1 MVNTHLQYL
10 KKLKHSDQ
18 NPVGNNVLKF
28 GNRVQ
33 DIFRFSSVHD
43 HKIDRCKLTKI
54 CKDINVSEIEKVISV
69 FSWGGMRYDHARQI
83 FKKWN
88 VLQPIIIKIKNSV
101 YCNRS
106 EIFQEFQNIRK
117 TKSLPFLGIA
127 FYTKLICFINPN
139 YNGYILDQWTAK
151 SINLLLR
158 KPIID
163 ITKNGWVTDKN
174 SSEDYEKYCLL
185 IEKLSKELELNPIK
199 TEEVL
204 FSFGGRNPG
213 YWREYVKKNYTS
225 K

>member
-10 KKLKHSDQ
+10 KKLKHHEQKS
-18 NPVGNNVLKF
+18 VGNNVLKF
-28 GNRVQ
+28 GNRIQ
-33 DIFRFSSVHD
+33 DIFRFSKVHD

-54 CKDINVSEIEKVISV
+54 CKDINVSEIEQVISV

-83 FKKWN
+83 FKNWN
-88 VLQPIIIKIKNSV
+88 VLKPIILKIKNNE
-101 YCNRS
+101 YRDRS
-106 EIFQEFQNIRK
+106 EVFQEFQHKRNNK
-117 TKSLPFLGIA
+117 LLPFLGIA

-151 SINLLLR
+151 SINLLFG
-158 KPIID
+158 KPIIA

-185 IEKLSKELELNPIK
+185 NEKLSKELELNPIK

-204 FSFGGRNPG
+204 FSFEGRNPG
-213 YWREYVKKNYTS
+213 YWREYVKKHYTS

>member
-10 KKLKHSDQ
+10 KKLKHHEQ
-18 NPVGNNVLKF
+18 KPVGNNVLKF

-151 SINLLLR
+151 SINLL
-158 KPIID
+158 
-163 ITKNGWVTDKN
+163 
-174 SSEDYEKYCLL
+174 
-185 IEKLSKELELNPIK
+185 
-199 TEEVL
+199 
-204 FSFGGRNPG
+204 F
-213 YWREYVKKNYTS
+213 
-225 K
+225 